1 VFDFG
6 PVLAFYALLMAG
18 AYLLVPV
25 LLVLVALILG
35 AAGFIVSMFSK
46 DQR

>member
-18 AYLLVPV
+18 AYLLVPI
-25 LLVLVALILG
+25 LLVLVMLVLG
-35 AAGFIVSMFSK
+35 VAGFIVSMFSK

>member
-1 VFDFG
+1 MFDFG

-35 AAGFIVSMFSK
+35 VAGFIVSMFSK

>member
-25 LLVLVALILG
+25 LLLLVVLILG
-35 AAGFIVSMFSK
+35 VAGFIVSMFSK
-46 DQR
+46 DRR